1 MYKYEEPSMFSGKRG
16 LALLIVVLLHI
27 VIGYG
32 FYTGLAQHVI
42 SIVIPPVE
50 IAEIDKPKQDDKPPP
65 PPPKLEE
72 LKPYVPPP
80 EFVDIAAPVTENAP
94 TAIQSTAPTPAPV
107 AAAPAPPAPVQHT
120 GTRAS
125 MDPKHPFNIGEDY
138 YPDASKRA
146 NEEGA
151 CTLRLQVAADGKIN
165 DATIEASTGFP
176 RLDDACLKAVK
187 GKRML
192 PATEDGKPVA
202 STALQRI
209 VWKLKN

>member
-1 MYKYEEPSMFSGKRG
+1 
-16 LALLIVVLLHI
+16 
-27 VIGYG
+27 
-32 FYTGLAQHVI
+32 
-42 SIVIPPVE
+42 
-50 IAEIDKPKQDDKPPP
+50 
-65 PPPKLEE
+65 
-72 LKPYVPPP
+72 
-80 EFVDIAAPVTENAP
+80 
-94 TAIQSTAPTPAPV
+94 
-107 AAAPAPPAPVQHT
+107 
-120 GTRAS
+120 

-151 CTLRLQVAADGKIN
+151 CTLRMQVAADGKIN
-165 DATIEASTGFP
+165 EATIETSSGFP